1 MPVPRTVNVAV
12 LGAGGAAQVVHLP
25 ILKRLRDVT
34 VAGLVDTDVVK
45 ARTIA
50 ERFEID
56 AVASTLD
63 ELADQAAFDAVLVC
77 SPTSEHESGVLSA
90 LALGAHVMCERPFV
104 SESATAR
111 RLIDAASEAG
121 RELMVANN
129 LRYRFDLRAIKH
141 FVASQE
147 VGSVNHIRSIWLNRR
162 SRRPRRGW
170 RRDPARAG
178 GGVLMD
184 LGAQALDVLLW
195 ILDYPAVERLCA
207 RLHGEGDVETAA
219 SVHLG
224 LEGGTSATVEVTW
237 ELIDERDRH
246 SVVVL
251 GNRGSAYSYPLQ
263 LLATTESGIMDVTPP
278 MDRPP
283 AELYTDSYRQ
293 EWGEFL
299 RYVRGEKPLEA
310 HEDQVR
316 LIEVLEACYRSAREG
331 REVAL

>member
-1 MPVPRTVNVAV
+1 MPSRTVNVAV

-25 ILKRLRDVT
+25 ILQRLRDVT
-34 VAGLVDTDVVK
+34 VAGLIDSDVAK

-63 ELADQAAFDAVLVC
+63 ELADRAALDAVLVC
-77 SPTSEHESGVLSA
+77 SPTSEHEAGVLSA

-129 LRYRFDLRAIKH
+129 LRYRFDLRSIKN
-141 FVASQE
+141 FVASRE

-170 RRDPARAG
+170 RRDPSKAG

-195 ILDYPAVERLCA
+195 ILDYPAVDRLCA
-207 RLHGEGDVETAA
+207 CLHGEGDVETSA
-219 SVHLG
+219 SVHLA
-224 LEGGTSATVEVTW
+224 LEGGTSASVEVAW
-237 ELIDERDRH
+237 ELIDERDHH
-246 SVVVL
+246 SVIVL
-251 GNRGSAYSYPLQ
+251 GTRGSAYSYPLQ
-263 LLATTESGIMDVTPP
+263 LLATTESGVMDVTPP
-278 MDRPP
+278 IDRPP

-293 EWGEFL
+293 EWGDFL
-299 RYVRGEKPLEA
+299 RYVRGEKAIEA
-310 HEDQVR
+310 QEDQVR

-331 REVAL
+331 REVVL